1 MGYLEYFR
9 LFLLI
14 LSLVGIFIFVRH
26 RFKIPVELIPVT
38 VFSSI
43 GLLVFFSGI
52 LNIMKILCFII
63 FIFGF
68 YGYRYLKCVSTD
80 KRFWISNSIFLVVCS
95 FLFIFLKDLLFIHYD
110 NFSHWGLVAREI
122 LVTNS
127 FPNFKTPII
136 TFQSYITGSASFI
149 YYVCKIIG
157 TRQEG
162 VMLFAQGLLNIS
174 VIHSIFVFIN
184 KKKLVLIL
192 PIIIFGLYLITSN
205 ILPYDLPVD
214 TLLSSYG
221 IALTVILMKY
231 KNDIGKGIVIFS
243 IIASYLITIKSSG
256 LFFVIANLFLMY
268 SIVKGI
274 SKLKVLKYQLYVL
287 ACTLGINYVWK
298 AHVEYVYLSGN
309 NSKHAVSFSSYKSNL
324 LDKGKTKIFE
334 IIHTFLNKV
343 FSLEDLIWYIIGM
356 IILLVVIG
364 YFIGVRNKHLR
375 FTLVIKLVLIYFFY
389 QISLLLMYIFSM
401 PYNEAKNLD
410 SYNRYYLTIIVY
422 IIGVLIVYIITM
434 DINTNAKFL
443 MMIILLSY
451 PSVHNYLNVKEGFLN
466 YKNNVRLQIH
476 KELIRTNMDSS
487 QKINISPSKVSE
499 GYLWY
504 VLRYELHD
512 ENFDMK
518 KIVM

>member
-1 MGYLEYFR
+1 MGYIEYFR
-9 LFLLI
+9 LLL
-14 LSLVGIFIFVRH
+14 LLFSVVGMFIFVRYK
-26 RFKIPVELIPVT
+26 FKISVELIPII

-52 LNIMKILCFII
+52 LNTMKILCFII

-68 YGYRYLKCVSTD
+68 YGYKYIKFILTD
-80 KRFWISNSIFLVVCS
+80 KRFWISNSIFLVICS

-110 NFSHWGLVAREI
+110 NFSHWGLVSREI

-162 VMLFAQGLLNIS
+162 VMLFAQALLNIS
-174 VIHSIFVFIN
+174 VIYSIFVFIN
-184 KKKLVLIL
+184 KKNLLLIL
-192 PIIIFGLYLITSN
+192 PIITFGVYLFTSN

-214 TLLSSYG
+214 TLLSAYG
-221 IALTVILMKY
+221 IGLTVVLMKY
-231 KNDIGKGIVIFS
+231 KNDISKGIVIFS
-243 IIASYLITIKSSG
+243 IMASYLITIKSSG

-268 SIVKGI
+268 SIVKGTR
-274 SKLKVLKYQLYVL
+274 KLSILKYQFYVL
-287 ACTLGINYVWK
+287 VCTLVINYIWK
-298 AHVEYVYLSGN
+298 AHVEYVYLFGN

-324 LDKGKTKIFE
+324 LDKGKIKISE
-334 IIHTFLNKV
+334 IIHAFLNKV

-356 IILLVVIG
+356 VILLMVLGYIIG
-364 YFIGVRNKHLR
+364 IRNIHLR
-375 FTLVIKLVLIYFFY
+375 LTFVIKLVLIYTFY

-443 MMIILLSY
+443 IMIILLSY